1 MGTEKRDRQKANRA
15 AKIEA
20 EQAAAARAKRMET
33 IRNLAI
39 LLAVVIIGVILSQT
53 VFK

>member
-20 EQAAAARAKRMET
+20 EQAAAARAKRIQT
-33 IRNLAI
+33 IRNLIIAGVLTVAVMFI
-39 LLAVVIIGVILSQT
+39 LT
-53 VFK
+53 R

>member
-20 EQAAAARAKRMET
+20 EQAAAAKARRNQT
-33 IRNLAI
+33 IRNLVI
-39 LLAVVIIGVILSQT
+39 VGVLLLITFFILSR
-53 VFK
+53 